1 MAWVEKVNILET
13 MFKSIIKTIVSHLIR
28 NKTFA
33 IINIAGLAI
42 GIGCSLV
49 IYKIIVYESSF
60 DKYHANFENTYRL
73 ITEYQDPSEGTKYE
87 EGQVPPVGEAIRN
100 EFPGVDAVMTFYAAK
115 GQISQISIKDE
126 HGDIQR
132 YQETKGLVCA
142 DPNIFKVFDFN
153 FLAGNPSQALLNKG
167 SVVIASSLAQKYF
180 SLSEQEIE
188 KAMNRLITINNRGTL
203 QVSGIISDPPMN
215 TDLPFTI
222 IANYDDQIIIN
233 PYYGG
238 NTDWQAGHSYTNCYV
253 LLRGDVSVDDLEN
266 QLPAFYDK
274 YHQKENSQERRYVL
288 QPLSE
293 LHSGLC
299 NNYNNRQ
306 VPTKNL
312 LILGIIGLFLI
323 VVASINF
330 INLSVVQA
338 TRRYKEIG
346 IRKIH
351 GESKRQSIFQFLTE
365 SVIIATIAA
374 FIGLFIAHY
383 LFVYLETTIGYRL
396 DLDLI
401 LNPETLIYLFL
412 LATVVGLLSGFYPS
426 LIIAEMDSNVAL
438 KKSLAIKNS
447 SVPLSLRRTL
457 IIIQFVISL
466 VLIIGTLVMTRQLN
480 YFMNKE
486 LGFNKEAILL
496 VTLPEANKDKLPSL
510 KEELLKYPEIAL
522 VSFGTRSP
530 LADWR
535 VSNVINHPSLE
546 KDTYHANL
554 KSVDEDYFDLYK
566 LKIIAGTNFSKEK
579 NTPNIVV
586 NRKLTELLGF
596 SNPEEALD
604 ERITYMQNKFKIA
617 GVVEDFHARS
627 LQKKMENVIFGNFNG
642 LINEMAIKIN
652 PTILTSNGYTE
663 LLKKVQSEWE
673 RVYPNDLLNINL
685 FEDKIASLYEEEKNT
700 SSLNLLFAIIAILI
714 GSLGLFG
721 LISYIISQK
730 NKEISIRKV
739 NGAKVSEILLLLN
752 KDFMIYFGIA
762 FIIACPIAYYAMDRW
777 LQNFAYRTG
786 LSWWLF
792 ALAGGISM
800 MVALLTVSGQT
811 LSAARRNPVESLRDE

>member
-1 MAWVEKVNILET
+1 
-13 MFKSIIKTIVSHLIR
+13 MFKSIIKTIKNHLGQ

-49 IYKIIVYESSF
+49 IYKIILYESSF
-60 DKYHANFENTYRL
+60 DKYHSKYEKVYRL
-73 ITEYQDPSEGTKYE
+73 ITEYHDTNEGVKYE

-100 EFPGVDAVMTFYAAK
+100 EFQGVDAVMTFYAAK
-115 GQISQISIKDE
+115 GQISQVCIE
-126 HGDIQR
+126 NENGDVKR
-132 YQETKGLVCA
+132 FQESKGLVCA

-180 SLSEQEIE
+180 GLSEQEVGE
-188 KAMNRLITINNRGTL
+188 AMNRLIKINNKGVL
-203 QVSGIISDPPMN
+203 QVSGVISDPPKN

-222 IANYDDQIIIN
+222 IANYNDQIIIN

-253 LLRGDVSVDDLEN
+253 LLGDDISKTDFEN
-266 QLPAFYDK
+266 QLLAFYDK
-274 YHQKENSQERRYVL
+274 YHEKTNIQDRRYVL

-338 TRRYKEIG
+338 TKRFKEIG

-351 GESKRQSIFQFLTE
+351 GESKRQSILQFLTE
-365 SVIIATIAA
+365 SVIIAYIAA

-396 DLDLI
+396 NLDLI
-401 LNPETLIYLFL
+401 LNPKTLIYLAF
-412 LATVVGLLSGFYPS
+412 LATIIGLLSGLYPS
-426 LIIAEMDSNVAL
+426 MIIAGMNSNVAL
-438 KKSLAIKNS
+438 KNSLAVKNS
-447 SVPLSLRRTL
+447 SVPLSVRRTL
-457 IIIQFVISL
+457 IIIQFTISL

-480 YFMNKE
+480 YFMTKD

-496 VTLPEANKDKLPSL
+496 VILPEANKDKLPLL
-510 KEELLKYPEIAL
+510 KEELLKFPEIEM
-522 VSFGTRSP
+522 VSLGTRSP

-535 VSNVINHPSLE
+535 VSNSINHPSIE
-546 KDTYHANL
+546 ENTYYANL
-554 KSVDEDYFDLYK
+554 KSVDEDYLDLYK
-566 LKIIAGTNFSKEK
+566 LRIVAGHNFSKKK
-579 NTPNIVV
+579 NTPDIVV

-596 SNPEEALD
+596 NNPEDALD
-604 ERITYMQNKFKIA
+604 ERIEYMENKFKIV

-627 LQKKMENVIFGNFNG
+627 LQKNMENVIFGNFEG
-642 LINEMAIKIN
+642 LINEMAIKVN
-652 PTILTSNGYTE
+652 PTIIKSRGYNE
-663 LLKKVQSEWE
+663 FIKKVQSEWD
-673 RVYPNDLLNINL
+673 RVFPNDMLNISI
-685 FEDKIASLYEEEKNT
+685 FEEQIASMYKEEKNT
-700 SSLNLLFAIIAILI
+700 SNLILLFAVIAILI

-721 LISYIISQK
+721 LISYVISQK

-739 NGAKVSEILLLLN
+739 NGARVSEILFLLN
-752 KDFMIYFGIA
+752 KDFMIYFAIA
-762 FIIACPIAYYAMDRW
+762 FVIACPIAYYAMDSW
-777 LQNFAYRTG
+777 LQNFAYKTD

-792 ALAGGISM
+792 ALSGGLAMAI
-800 MVALLTVSGQT
+800 ALLTVSGQT
-811 LSAARRNPVESLRDE
+811 FSAARRNPVEALRYE